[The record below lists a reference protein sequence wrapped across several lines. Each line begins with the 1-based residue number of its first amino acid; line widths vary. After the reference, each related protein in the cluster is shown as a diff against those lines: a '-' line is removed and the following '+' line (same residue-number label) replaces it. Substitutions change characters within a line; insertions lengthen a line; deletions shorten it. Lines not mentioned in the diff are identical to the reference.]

1 MRPEPEG
8 SEDGPVELREKE
20 DTLQTHGKDKY
31 LRTLVDVLHPMALT
45 STTRSSKTASAGG
58 IKSMCVRDTVLESL
72 KADLSR

>member
-31 LRTLVDVLHPMALT
+31 LVDVLHPMALT

-72 KADLSR
+72 KADPSR